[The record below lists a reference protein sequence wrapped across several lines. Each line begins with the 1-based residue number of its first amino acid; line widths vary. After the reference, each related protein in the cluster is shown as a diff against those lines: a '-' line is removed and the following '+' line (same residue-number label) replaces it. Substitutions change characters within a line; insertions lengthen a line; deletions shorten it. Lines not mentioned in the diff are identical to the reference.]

1 MSDPIGAPP
10 VGASIPA
17 AGEAAPA
24 APVLMMRDITKR
36 FPGVLALSAVN
47 FIVHPGEVHV
57 LVGENGAGKST
68 LMKILG
74 GVYTEYEGQL
84 ELDDNLTR
92 LRSPR
97 DAQKHGIAM
106 IHQDLQQVPELSVYE
121 NLFLGREYHGFLG
134 KLDRQRMRTDARKW
148 LGNLGLDIDCDRPVK
163 SLRVAERQLL
173 EIAKALSLQ
182 AHVLIMDEPTSAL
195 SLEEVTRLFTVI
207 RKLRSEGVAII
218 YISHRL
224 DEIFTIADRI
234 TVLRDGR
241 IVDSLPAAEM
251 NRSMVIR
258 LMVGRELTDLFP
270 TEAREIGDELLQ
282 VAHLSVTRGRRPL
295 HDISFTVRAG
305 EIIGLAGLLGAGRTE
320 LLETLYGV
328 PNPGAVS
335 GSISVRGRPVALTS
349 PRSAIASGVSFVT
362 EDRKGQSLVL
372 VRSVRENASLVGL
385 RRFLRGPIL
394 SLKRE
399 ENVVQGLVRDLR
411 IKTPGIDVQVAQL
424 SGGNQQKVVL
434 AKYLLVQPK
443 IILLDEP
450 TQGIDIGAKA
460 EIYSLI
466 NNLAKQGAAVV
477 LASSEMLEL
486 LALCDRILVL
496 CQGRVAGELT
506 RGEATQEKILEL
518 ATRFHLAD
526 GTAPVVA
533 A

>member
-1 MSDPIGAPP
+1 MPD
-10 VGASIPA
+10 V
-17 AGEAAPA
+17 EAAPLTSTSPIA
-24 APVLMMRDITKR
+24 TGETPDKTPVLMMRAITKR
-36 FPGVLALSAVN
+36 FPGVLALSDVN
-47 FIVHPGEVHV
+47 FTVYPGEVHV

-68 LMKILG
+68 LMKILS
-74 GVYTEYEGQL
+74 GVYAEYEGRL
-84 ELDDNLTR
+84 ELDGNLVR

-134 KLDRQRMRTDARKW
+134 GLDRQGMRADARKW

-195 SLEEVTRLFTVI
+195 SSEEVSQLFTVI

-241 IVDSLPAAEM
+241 LVASLPANEM
-251 NRSMVIR
+251 DRPKLIS
-258 LMVGRELTDLFP
+258 LMVGRELTELFP
-270 TEAREIGDELLQ
+270 TEERQAGVELLR
-282 VAHLSVTRGRRPL
+282 VENISVTRGRRPL
-295 HDISFTVRAG
+295 KDIGFTVRAG
-305 EIIGLAGLLGAGRTE
+305 EIVGLAGLLGAGRTE

-328 PNPGAVS
+328 PNPKSVQGR
-335 GSISVRGRPVALTS
+335 ISVRGRLVRFAS
-349 PRSAIASGVSFVT
+349 PRHAIGAGISFVT

-372 VRSVRENASLVGL
+372 VRSVRENTSLVGL
-385 RRFLRGPIL
+385 KRFLRGL
-394 SLKRE
+394 FLNLRQEQNSVE
-399 ENVVQGLVRDLR
+399 ELVRNLR
-411 IKTPGIDVQVAQL
+411 IKTPGIEALVAQL

-434 AKYLLVQPK
+434 AKFLLVEPS

-460 EIYSLI
+460 EIYTLI
-466 NNLAKQGAAVV
+466 NSLARAGAGVV
-477 LASSEMLEL
+477 LASSEMPEL

-496 CQGRVAGELT
+496 CEGRVAGELT

-518 ATRFHLAD
+518 ATRFHIAEVATPV
-526 GTAPVVA
+526 TAA
-533 A
+533 